1 MKDIIDIKMGNLKQN
16 FVELKDIVN
25 ESKAYFEKT
34 INEIRKETTWKIPD
48 LEKLLW
54 SRISEQKV
62 EAMVDQVDKK
72 VTAELENQSE
82 RLLERLQASYKECM
96 QKVEN
101 TVTFTSNRNSDL
113 RREMTQLI
121 EKME

>member
-1 MKDIIDIKMGNLKQN
+1 MGNLKQC
-16 FVELKDIVN
+16 FVELKDTVN

-62 EAMVDQVDKK
+62 EAMVD
-72 VTAELENQSE
+72 
-82 RLLERLQASYKECM
+82 
-96 QKVEN
+96 
-101 TVTFTSNRNSDL
+101 
-113 RREMTQLI
+113 
-121 EKME
+121 